1 MVFVSQYLH
10 GLIHVKWLFG
20 ISEPSTVGGDFNDF
34 MFTPT
39 WENTIEFRTFR
50 LFG

>member
-34 MFTPT
+34 
-39 WENTIEFRTFR
+39 
-50 LFG
+50 LFSPLLGDMTQFDE